1 MEPIISPWY
10 FYWVNVAGTA
20 KGFLVGV
27 LIIIAI
33 IAVTITVLGTCF
45 LLDGGEILVDVK
57 KITKFLFI
65 AACIAGSAF
74 ILIPSEQTCNKM
86 LVTSLVTPDNIDY
99 VQSLG
104 QDFGEWVVDTV
115 NRIQNNNTEGENK

>member
-10 FYWVNVAGTA
+10 FYWVSVAGTA
-20 KGFLVGV
+20 KGFFVGV

-33 IAVTITVLGTCF
+33 IAAAIAFSGIIF
-45 LLDGGEILVDVK
+45 LLNGEDIGRCK
-57 KITKFLFI
+57 KIFKFLFI
-65 AACIAGSAF
+65 ATCVTGSAF

-104 QDFGEWVVDTV
+104 QDFGDWVIDTV
-115 NRIQNNNTEGENK
+115 NRIQNNDNTQGENK

>member
-20 KGFLVGV
+20 KGFFVGIF
-27 LIIIAI
+27 IIIAI
-33 IAVTITVLGTCF
+33 IAVTTAVFGIFF
-45 LLDGGEILVDVK
+45 LLEGENISGCK
-57 KITKFLFI
+57 KIAKFLFI
-65 AACIAGSAF
+65 ATCVAGPAV

-104 QDFGEWVVDTV
+104 QDFGDWVIDTV
-115 NRIQNNNTEGENK
+115 NRIQNNDNTQGENK